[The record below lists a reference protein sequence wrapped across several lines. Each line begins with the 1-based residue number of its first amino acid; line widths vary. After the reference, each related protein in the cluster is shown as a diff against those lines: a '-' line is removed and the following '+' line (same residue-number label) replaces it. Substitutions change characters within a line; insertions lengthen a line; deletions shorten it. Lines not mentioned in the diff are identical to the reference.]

1 MNIVFMGTPDFSVP
15 CLKALHAAG
24 HKISAVFTQP
34 DKAVGRKQV
43 LTPSAVKAAALQLG
57 LPVYQP
63 VTLRD
68 GEAEKIIRG
77 CRPDLIVVVAYGK
90 ILPPAILSA
99 AECGCVNVHA
109 SLLPKFRGASP
120 IQSAILAGETV
131 TGVTTMQ
138 MDEGVDTGDILLQA
152 ALPIEAEDTAE
163 TLFEKL
169 SALGAK
175 LLLETVDGLQ
185 AHTLA
190 PRRQPE
196 EGATHCTLLT
206 RESGWIDYRSDAQ
219 VILNQVR
226 GLYPWPAAY
235 FEMQQKKYKIL
246 SARMAGEAE
255 APAGTLLIDRQGL
268 RLACGDG
275 KAISILEIQPE
286 GKKRMSAQAFANG
299 WKQTGGLKLDAKP
312 EAAGC

>member
-15 CLKALHAAG
+15 CLNALHSAG
-24 HKISAVFTQP
+24 HEISAVFTQP

-43 LTPSAVKAAALQLG
+43 LTPSAVKLAALKLG

-63 VTLRD
+63 TTLRD

-77 CRPDLIVVVAYGK
+77 CCADLIVVVAYGK
-90 ILPPAILSA
+90 ILPPSILSA
-99 AECGCVNVHA
+99 TEYGCVNVHA

-120 IQSAILAGETV
+120 IQSAILEGETV

-152 ALPIEAEDTAE
+152 SMPIEPNDTAE

-185 AHTLA
+185 SHTLI
-190 PRRQPE
+190 PRPQPE
-196 EGATHCTLLT
+196 KGASHCTMLT
-206 RESGWIDYRSDAQ
+206 RESGRIDYRNSAQ
-219 VILNQVR
+219 SILNLIR
-226 GLYPWPAAY
+226 GLYPWPTAY
-235 FEMQQKKYKIL
+235 FEMQGKRYKVL
-246 SARMAGEAE
+246 AATMTGKTAAS
-255 APAGTLLIDRQGL
+255 AGTLMMDQQGL
-268 RLACGDG
+268 KLACGDG
-275 KAISILEIQPE
+275 NAILILEIQPE
-286 GKKRMSAQAFANG
+286 GKKRMPAQAFING

-312 EAAGC
+312 EAFGC